1 MPEACFQQ
9 LEDQGN
15 KRARKVRKRA
25 EAAWDS
31 DNLAKMTKR
40 WNKMRLKQ
48 RTVLM
53 RKVRLEYAK
62 GLLMDQV
69 DAENRQ
75 FPMIALDDTSMTDG
89 LEMLVRQ
96 TADIPEADSVEECNM
111 PAEITMPDQDD
122 VIKGVMEML
131 VRKTEE
137 KAEAEAVEAY
147 NTPHT
152 ITMAELNEI
161 KCVLDMLVGKN
172 EEIFQ
177 NEEDVKMCFDMML
190 HEIVVD
196 LVLNEIINVQEE
208 SWKTVPKSLGWK
220 DKAQKERTGLHT
232 KKSSKIYDTGTEIV
246 EFVEEKKQVQIEIE
260 EGLYAQPSYAKHGRD
275 AMGRFVIEDRI
286 V

>member
-1 MPEACFQQ
+1 MPEACFEQ

-31 DNLAKMTKR
+31 LAKMTKR
-40 WNKMRLKQ
+40 WNKMLLKQ
-48 RTVLM
+48 RTVRM

-75 FPMIALDDTSMTDG
+75 FPMIALDNTRMTDW

-96 TADIPEADSVEECNM
+96 TADIPEADAVEECNM

-147 NTPHT
+147 NTPPT

-161 KCVLDMLVGKN
+161 KCVLYMLVGKT

-177 NEEDVKMCFDMML
+177 NVGDVKMCFDMML

-196 LVLNEIINVQEE
+196 LVLNEIIHVQEE
-208 SWKTVPKSLGWK
+208 SWTTVPQRSKGK
-220 DKAQKERTGLHT
+220 TQKEHTGL
-232 KKSSKIYDTGTEIV
+232 SG
-246 EFVEEKKQVQIEIE
+246 
-260 EGLYAQPSYAKHGRD
+260 
-275 AMGRFVIEDRI
+275 
-286 V
+286 